1 MLKDV
6 KHANLEETILKTTKM
21 MNEYDIGSVVVTKEG
36 QPVGIVTERDILK
49 RLFSKRKDS
58 ARTKLHE
65 IMSKP
70 LVTIKPHIT
79 VIGAAQLMIKRKVK
93 KLIVKNGDRLLGIV
107 TLTDLIPLLR
117 NGGSIKRLPLK
128 NAAKR
133 VKRIF
138 GMYTIQKDGYARDAQ
153 S

>member
-1 MLKDV
+1 
-6 KHANLEETILKTTKM
+6 
-21 MNEYDIGSVVVTKEG
+21 
-36 QPVGIVTERDILK
+36 
-49 RLFSKRKDS
+49 
-58 ARTKLHE
+58 
-65 IMSKP
+65 MSKP

-79 VIGAAQLMIKRKVK
+79 VTGAARLMIRRKVK
-93 KLIVKNGDRLLGIV
+93 KLIVKNGDRLLDIV
-107 TLTDLIPLLR
+107 TLPDLIPLLR